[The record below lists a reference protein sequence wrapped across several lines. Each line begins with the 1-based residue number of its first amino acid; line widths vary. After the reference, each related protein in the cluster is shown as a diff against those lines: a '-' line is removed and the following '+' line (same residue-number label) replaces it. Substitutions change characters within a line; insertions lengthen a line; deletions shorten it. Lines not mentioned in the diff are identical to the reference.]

1 MGTVKLNRGCQISE
15 SEVPEIKQQSRTG
28 FLTVE
33 ILQLRELKVSN
44 FRKVKFRDKTAVQDR
59 FPDCRGS
66 TVK

>member
-44 FRKVKFRDKTAVQDR
+44 FRKVKFQR
-59 FPDCRGS
+59 
-66 TVK
+66 